1 MYRILW
7 DYSNESRDLSFG
19 RISVGE
25 DASLPASAAVA
36 LLLAA
41 ASPAAALHFDLS
53 ANTPDRQPYQVGGH
67 GIEPGGSST
76 DFAFSVAVP
85 EGLYRVT
92 VRLGDPRVTGETT
105 VKAEARRLV
114 LRGVATRAGQVVTRS
129 FLVDVRTPA
138 LPAPPPNAPG
148 GSAVRIDARDRAE
161 YTWDDKLTLE
171 FLGDPRVTSVDIASA
186 TAPTLYLV
194 GDSTVT
200 DQSAEP
206 YASWGQMLPAMLDDS
221 IAVANH
227 ARSGATLKSFL
238 TDLRFD
244 KVLSRIRPG
253 DWLFIQFGHN
263 DQKAEWPQTYA
274 AADTTYPAYLAAYV
288 AEARR
293 RGAYPVLVTSPERR
307 TFDARGRIKATLGG
321 YPQAVRALAKAQ
333 HVPLIDLNA
342 DSRAIY
348 QALGPTVAPRAF
360 ANAGADLTH
369 NDNYGAWLLASA
381 VVERIRATIPALAQH
396 IVMPR
401 FSPDHPPLP
410 AAVTIVASA
419 GRAAERPAGS

>member
-1 MYRILW
+1 M
-7 DYSNESRDLSFG
+7 
-19 RISVGE
+19 
-25 DASLPASAAVA
+25 PASAAFA

-41 ASPAAALHFDLS
+41 ASPAGALHFDLS
-53 ANTPDRQPYQVGGH
+53 ANAPDQQPYRAGGH
-67 GIEPGGSST
+67 GIEPGGSRT

-92 VRLGDPRVTGETT
+92 VRLGDRHVAGETT
-105 VKAEARRLV
+105 VKAEARRLM
-114 LRGVATRAGQVVTRS
+114 LRGVVTRPGQFVTRS

-171 FLGDPRVTSVDIASA
+171 FLGDPRVTSVEIAPA

-194 GDSTVT
+194 GDSTVA
-200 DQSAEP
+200 DQCAEP
-206 YASWGQMLPAMLDDS
+206 YASWGQMLPAMLDDT

-263 DQKAEWPQTYA
+263 DQKAEWPQTYV
-274 AADTTYPAYLAAYV
+274 AADTTYPTYLAAYI

-293 RGAYPVLVTSPERR
+293 RGVHPVLVTSPERR
-307 TFDARGRIKATLGG
+307 TFDPQGRIKATLGG

-333 HVPLIDLNA
+333 NVPLIDLNA

-348 QALGPTVAPRAF
+348 EALGPKVAPLAF
-360 ANAGADLTH
+360 ANDGTDLTH

-381 VVERIRATIPALAQH
+381 VAERVRATIPALAPH
-396 IVMPR
+396 IVTPH
-401 FSPDHPPLP
+401 FSPAHPPLP
-410 AAVTIVASA
+410 AEVTIVASA
-419 GRAAERPAGS
+419 VHGADRSAGS

>member
-1 MYRILW
+1 M
-7 DYSNESRDLSFG
+7 
-19 RISVGE
+19 
-25 DASLPASAAVA
+25 PASAAFA

-41 ASPAAALHFDLS
+41 ASPAGVQHFDLS
-53 ANTPDRQPYQVGGH
+53 ASAPDRQPYRAGGH
-67 GIEPGGSST
+67 GVEPGGSRT

-92 VRLGDPRVTGETT
+92 VRLGDQHVAGETT
-105 VKAEARRLV
+105 VKAEARRLM
-114 LRGVATRAGQVVTRS
+114 LRGVATRAGQIVTRS

-161 YTWDDKLTLE
+161 YTWDDRLTLE
-171 FLGDPRVTSVDIASA
+171 FLGDPRVTSVEIAPA
-186 TAPTLYLV
+186 IAPTLYLV

-206 YASWGQMLPAMLDDS
+206 YASWGQMLPAMLDDT

-263 DQKAEWPQTYA
+263 DQKAEWPQTYV
-274 AADTTYPAYLAAYV
+274 AADTTYPAYLAAYI

-293 RGAYPVLVTSPERR
+293 RGAHPVLVTSPERR
-307 TFDARGRIKATLGG
+307 TFDPQGRIKTTLGG

-333 HVPLIDLNA
+333 NVPLIDLNA

-348 QALGPTVAPRAF
+348 EALGPKVAPRAF
-360 ANAGADLTH
+360 ANDGADLTH
-369 NDNYGAWLLASA
+369 HDNYGAWLLASA
-381 VVERIRATIPALAQH
+381 VAERIRATIPALAPH
-396 IVMPR
+396 IVTPH
-401 FSPDHPPLP
+401 FSPDHPPSP
-410 AAVTIVASA
+410 AEVAIVASA
-419 GRAAERPAGS
+419 LHDADRPAGS